1 MAASVNNAPRENA
14 WLWLVKIIAGLLI
27 VILLGIH
34 FVINHLVAPEGLL
47 SYADVLSYYQ
57 VWFVPLMEIIFLV
70 VVITHALVGV
80 RSILLDLNLS
90 AQLVKGITW
99 ILLMIGA
106 GGILYGI
113 WIVIRVV
120 NAGA

>member
-99 ILLMIGA
+99 ILFMIGA

-113 WIVIRVV
+113 WIVIQVV

>member
-1 MAASVNNAPRENA
+1 MAAAVKNAPRENA

-27 VILLGIH
+27 VILLAIH

-57 VWFVPLMEIIFLV
+57 VWFVPLMEIIFLM

-90 AQLVKGITW
+90 ARIMKGITW
-99 ILLMIGA
+99 FLLLIGA
-106 GGILYGI
+106 VGSLYGI
-113 WIVIRVV
+113 WIVVQVV
-120 NAGA
+120 SAGA